1 MLLHLELLLAF
12 DLHLELALALEFIF
26 ALLLAFAIFIT
37 TQYYYG
43 NNFNINVYIFNM
55 KMEIIGPI
63 ILSLIAGLSTVLGSF
78 LVFIK
83 TKKVNEMIVFC
94 LSFSMTIMMIISIF
108 ELIPESFIDL
118 TNNYGFVLGTIISIL
133 VFLFG
138 YLSISRINSLINTK
152 KEASNL
158 YKIGIL
164 SMISLMIH
172 NFPEGIIVFISA
184 YTNIKIGI
192 KMCIAIMLHN
202 IPEGIAISIPLY
214 YSGKGKK
221 NAIKYTL
228 ISGLAEPI
236 GAILSYIFLKDY
248 INDTLLSFILMFTGG
263 LMIGLSISE
272 ILKEVIK
279 YKKNDYLFVGVICAC
294 FLSLI
299 LIFI

>member
-1 MLLHLELLLAF
+1 
-12 DLHLELALALEFIF
+12 
-26 ALLLAFAIFIT
+26 
-37 TQYYYG
+37 
-43 NNFNINVYIFNM
+43 M

-133 VFLFG
+133 IFLFG

-152 KEASNL
+152 KESSNL

-214 YSGKGKK
+214 YSGKGRK

>member
-1 MLLHLELLLAF
+1 
-12 DLHLELALALEFIF
+12 
-26 ALLLAFAIFIT
+26 
-37 TQYYYG
+37 
-43 NNFNINVYIFNM
+43 M

-236 GAILSYIFLKDY
+236 GAVLSYIFLKDY

-279 YKKNDYLFVGVICAC
+279 YKKNDYLFVGVSCAC

>member
-1 MLLHLELLLAF
+1 
-12 DLHLELALALEFIF
+12 
-26 ALLLAFAIFIT
+26 
-37 TQYYYG
+37 
-43 NNFNINVYIFNM
+43 M

-63 ILSLIAGLSTVLGSF
+63 ILSLIAGLSTVLGSI

-94 LSFSMTIMMIISIF
+94 LSFSMTIMIIISIF

-118 TNNYGFVLGTIISIL
+118 TNNYGFILGTIISIL

-152 KEASNL
+152 KESSNL

-192 KMCIAIMLHN
+192 KMCIAIILHN
-202 IPEGIAISIPLY
+202 IPEGIAISIPLF
-214 YSGKGKK
+214 YSGKSRRA
-221 NAIKYTL
+221 AIKYTL
-228 ISGLAEPI
+228 ISGLAEPL
-236 GAILSYIFLKDY
+236 GAVLSYIFLKDY
-248 INDTLLSFILMFTGG
+248 INDIFLSFILMFTGG

-294 FLSLI
+294 F
-299 LIFI
+299 FH

>member
-1 MLLHLELLLAF
+1 MLLFLELLLAF
-12 DLHLELALALEFIF
+12 DLLLELALALEFIL

-118 TNNYGFVLGTIISIL
+118 TNNYGFILGTIISIL

-138 YLSISRINSLINTK
+138 YLSISRINSLINAK
-152 KEASNL
+152 KESSNL

-192 KMCIAIMLHN
+192 KMCIAIILHN

-214 YSGKGKK
+214 YSGKGRK

-236 GAILSYIFLKDY
+236 GAVLSYIFLKDY
-248 INDTLLSFILMFTGG
+248 INDTMLSFILMFTGG
-263 LMIGLSISE
+263 LMVGLSISE

>member
-1 MLLHLELLLAF
+1 
-12 DLHLELALALEFIF
+12 
-26 ALLLAFAIFIT
+26 
-37 TQYYYG
+37 
-43 NNFNINVYIFNM
+43 M

-94 LSFSMTIMMIISIF
+94 LSFSMTIMIIISVF
-108 ELIPESFIDL
+108 ELIPKSYTSLI
-118 TNNYGFVLGTIISIL
+118 NNYGNGFGIIISIL

-138 YLSISRINSLINTK
+138 YLSISRINSLLKNN
-152 KEASNL
+152 KEKSNL
-158 YKIGIL
+158 YKIGIM
-164 SMISLMIH
+164 SMISLMMH
-172 NFPEGIIVFISA
+172 NFPEGIIVFVSA

-214 YSGKGKK
+214 YGGKDSKS
-221 NAIKYTL
+221 AIKYTL
-228 ISGLAEPI
+228 ISGVAEPI

-248 INDTLLSFILMFTGG
+248 INDIFLSFILMFTSG
-263 LMIGLSISE
+263 LMIGLSVSE

-279 YKKNDYLFVGVICAC
+279 YKKNDYLFVGIIFAC